1 MKGKLSKLFKIRLN
15 RFLGYDEEEC
25 YLQIFRQHRSDILPK
40 TLNSIFRNVYETNL
54 FVFTEKERKYIC
66 VVLTVRLTY

>member
-1 MKGKLSKLFKIRLN
+1 MKGKLSKLFKI

-25 YLQIFRQHRSDILPK
+25 YLQIFRLHRSDILPK